1 MWNAFRTDARTGITA
16 EVITY
21 PGGGDEIHAWFA
33 PADRGA
39 GRDQPVPGIVAV
51 RGGAERHGKAYEFHR
66 YDGLGHGIFYYHTS
80 MDWPEQAMDGWE
92 KVFGFSSRDLSG

>member
-1 MWNAFRTDARTGITA
+1 
-16 EVITY
+16 
-21 PGGGDEIHAWFA
+21 
-33 PADRGA
+33 
-39 GRDQPVPGIVAV
+39 V

-66 YDGLGHGIFYYHTS
+66 YDGPGHGIFYYHTS